1 MAKCKCCNREMLTAD
16 GCGVEKI
23 HIGGKIYPRI
33 RCGTAEDLFGEMEE
47 GERCHDCGALVGFF
61 HHWNC
66 DAERCPACG
75 GQLLSCDCEDVYVN
89 DINEGEK

>member
-1 MAKCKCCNREMLTAD
+1 MAKCQCCSREMPTAD
-16 GCGVEKI
+16 GCGVGEI

-33 RCGTAEDLFGEMEE
+33 KCGTTEDLFGEMEE
-47 GERCHDCGALVGFF
+47 GARCHDCGALAGFF

-75 GQLLSCDCEDVYVN
+75 EQLLSCDCEDVYVDDN
-89 DINEGEK
+89 SEGEK

>member
-1 MAKCKCCNREMLTAD
+1 MAKCECCKREMLTAE
-16 GCGVEKI
+16 GCAIGEI

-33 RCGTAEDLFGEMEE
+33 KCGAENDLIPNMQK
-47 GERCHDCGALVGFF
+47 GERCHDCGASVGYF

-75 GQLLSCDCEDVYVN
+75 EQLLSCDCEDVYVTGVA
-89 DINEGEK
+89 E

>member
-1 MAKCKCCNREMLTAD
+1 MAKCECCKREMLTAD
-16 GCGVEKI
+16 GCAVEKI

-33 RCGTAEDLFGEMEE
+33 KCGAPNDLMQVPNGRRCF
-47 GERCHDCGALVGFF
+47 DCGAKTGFF

-75 GQLLSCDCEDVYVN
+75 EQLLSCDCEDVYV
-89 DINEGEK
+89 DGVE